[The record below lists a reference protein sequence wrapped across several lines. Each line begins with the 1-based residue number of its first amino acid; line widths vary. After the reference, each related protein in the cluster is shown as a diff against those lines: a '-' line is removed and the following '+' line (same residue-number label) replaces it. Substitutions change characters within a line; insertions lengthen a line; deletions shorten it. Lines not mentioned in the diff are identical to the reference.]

1 MTTILLPQQL
11 AAAWDEVEHGRLTAA
26 DYELERERL
35 LGECRQQWRRALLL
49 PGREDLVASLVGEL
63 SEYLEIPVDEVAR
76 LGREAAEQ
84 IEHDWHEQVSPSSP
98 ASIERFY
105 DRAEVHLHELTSWH
119 TLAEDD
125 SPLAYVVALRF
136 AQAHH
141 CHDYLDFGSGVGSAG
156 ILFARAGFSV
166 CLADISSTLL
176 DFSRW
181 RLDARGLVVQH
192 LDLKGERLPTET
204 FDFVTAMDV
213 FEHLVDPVAAVDEL
227 WRTLRPGGLLF
238 GRFAAMAEDR
248 RAEHIVTDFEPVFRR
263 LEQLGMDEVWKDA
276 WLWGHQAFQ
285 KAT

>member
-1 MTTILLPQQL
+1 VTTVLLPQQL
-11 AAAWDEVEHGRLTAA
+11 AAAWDEVEHGRLTAG
-26 DYELERERL
+26 DYEREKKRL
-35 LGECRQQWRRALLL
+35 LAEYRQQWRRALVL
-49 PGREDLVASLVGEL
+49 PEQEDLVASLAGEL
-63 SEYLEIPVDEVAR
+63 AEYLGIPADEVAR
-76 LGREAAEQ
+76 LGGEATERIERE
-84 IEHDWHEQVSPSSP
+84 WREQVSPGSQ

-105 DRAEVHLHELTSWH
+105 DRAEVHLHELTRWH

-136 AQAHH
+136 AQAHD

-181 RLDARGLVVQH
+181 RLEARGLVVQH
-192 LDLKGERLPTET
+192 LDLKRERLPAET
-204 FDFVTAMDV
+204 FDIVTAMDV

-227 WRTLRPGGLLF
+227 WHALRPGGILF
-238 GRFAAMAEDR
+238 GRFAATAEDPR
-248 RAEHIVTDFEPVFRR
+248 GEHIVSDFEPVFRR
-263 LEQLGMDEVWKDA
+263 LEQLGFAEVWEDA

-285 KAT
+285 KAA